1 MRKLLLLCLFFP
13 VLAFSQVFTQEEIQQ
28 GYANRNDQTWFL
40 FSEKLYGISKPQK
53 VVLTG
58 SFRSW
63 SGDMNDSKYQLKPM
77 KKDLWVL
84 ELSNPEFSNIGIRSE
99 FKFRINEGEWL
110 NPPEN
115 TPNEKGSNFVYMPNM
130 IAPNLTAEM
139 LSSGRIWVEFEGLSR
154 PLSVDR
160 YKLLDAENREIPI
173 ADVLP
178 NESHSAL
185 LIPEDPIDYRRIYF
199 VEAEGLRAW
208 ANFDGWFRETY
219 SPKEL
224 GANVSKDGLET
235 AFRLFAPRAEK
246 VSLYLYDDKGDE
258 APSQELP
265 MNRDEDGVWEMIIEQ
280 DISGTWYDFTIH
292 GATDPGNHFFESVR
306 VHISDPYA
314 RVSDDT
320 WGRSMVAPRTKPA
333 TPLAEGRPPMQDV
346 IAYEVHVQDFTD
358 LLPVAEEM
366 KGTLPA
372 FFEPGLKNSKGQSI
386 GFDYLVDLGIN
397 TVHLMPVQEFLHYP
411 TEEWRN
417 SFEDDEFM
425 KEAGI
430 NTENYQWGYR
440 TSHAFAVETR
450 FRQKNTKA
458 GAEREQF
465 RDLVQAFHDKGMAVI
480 IDIVPNHT
488 AENMDDDRND
498 RRQYHFHW
506 NVMDKLYYYR
516 TKDLDHIGEYGN
528 EVKFENRPMV
538 QRWLIDQCK
547 HWIEEFG
554 IDGFRIDLAG
564 QVDRQTLIKLRE
576 ALGEDVIIYGEPWI
590 GSRDPEF
597 ESNPSWDWYKH
608 NSPITYFHDDS
619 RNAFKGPTGT
629 PYEKERDQGYAGG
642 NFREKEKVKAALT
655 KTFPTDKNAL
665 SGINYLDI
673 HDNWALADRFA
684 KNNWDGRY
692 GVDEDRY
699 KIAAVLLYT
708 SLGPIV
714 THGGSE
720 MMRSKGAGELKETV
734 KEMNNGTRVYIHG
747 KRDTYNM
754 RIPNQFIWENVGKSN
769 NSPADYDG
777 MHKFWRGLNR
787 FRMSETGAS
796 LRIVGPAPMGYYEWL
811 DTENP
816 YQLGYMIDGKIL
828 VLINTGSNE
837 HGWKNIRIPEGNW
850 KLVGNNQGFDHENGV
865 QDKDHWLEKLEGNK
879 SYDFEMDGKN
889 FKVWIKN

>member
-1 MRKLLLLCLFFP
+1 MRKLLLLLLFLP
-13 VLAFSQVFTQEEIQQ
+13 LWLSAQDFSEKEIQQ
-28 GYANRNDQTWFL
+28 GYANRGDQTWFI
-40 FSEKLYGISKPQK
+40 FSEGLYK
-53 VVLTG
+53 VKTPNKVALTG
-58 SFRSW
+58 SFRGW
-63 SGDMNDSKYQLKPM
+63 DQDMENPDFLLKKMDKGLWTLSK
-77 KKDLWVL
+77 
-84 ELSNPEFSNIGIRSE
+84 SNPNFTNIPPRAE
-99 FKFRINEGEWL
+99 FKFRINEGQWMT
-110 NPPEN
+110 PPEG
-115 TPNEKGSNFVYMPNM
+115 TPNEKGANYVYMPNM
-130 IAPNLTAEM
+130 IAPKLKAEM
-139 LSSGRIWVEFEGLSR
+139 TWSGNVWIEFQGVNR
-154 PLSVDR
+154 PLSPEA
-160 YKLLDAENREIPI
+160 YKLTNAEGQQIPV

-178 NESHSAL
+178 HEEPSGL
-185 LIPEDPIDYRRIYF
+185 LVPAEPIDIRRIYY
-199 VEAEGLRAW
+199 VESEGLKAW
-208 ANFDGWFRETY
+208 VNFDGWFRELY
-219 SPKEL
+219 STKEL
-224 GANVSKDGLET
+224 GANVSEDGFET
-235 AFRLFAPRAEK
+235 AFRIFAPRAEK
-246 VSLYLYDDKGDE
+246 VVLYLYEGKDDEGAVQSLEMSVDK
-258 APSQELP
+258 
-265 MNRDEDGVWEMIIEQ
+265 DGVWEAIIEENLT
-280 DISGTWYDFTIH
+280 GTWYDFTVH

-320 WGRSMVAPRTKPA
+320 WGRSMVAPRTTPA
-333 TPLAEGRPPMQDV
+333 TPLKNGRPPMQDV

-358 LLPVAEEM
+358 LLPVSDEL
-366 KGTLPA
+366 KGSLPA
-372 FFEPGLKNSKGQSI
+372 FHKPGLTNSRGEAI
-386 GFDYLVDLGIN
+386 GFDYLVNLGIN

-411 TEEWRN
+411 TDEWKA
-417 SFEDDEFM
+417 SFENDKFM
-425 KEAGI
+425 EDAGI
-430 NTENYQWGYR
+430 NLENYQWGYR

-450 FRQKNTKA
+450 FRQKGTA
-458 GAEREQF
+458 PGAEREQF

-506 NVMDKLYYYR
+506 NVQDKLYHYR

-564 QVDRQTLIKLRE
+564 QVDRQTLTKVRK
-576 ALGEDVIIYGEPWI
+576 ALGDDIIIYGEPWI

-597 ESNPSWDWYKH
+597 EANPSWDWYKH
-608 NSPITYFHDDS
+608 NSPITYFQDDS
-619 RNAFKGPTGT
+619 RNAFKGPTGN
-629 PYEKERDQGYAGG
+629 PQQKEIDQGYAGG

-692 GVDEDRY
+692 GVEEDRY
-699 KIAAVLLYT
+699 KIAALLLYT

-734 KEMNNGTRVYIHG
+734 KVMNNGTKVYLHG

-754 RIPNQFIWENVGKSN
+754 RIPNQFVWENVGKSKK
-769 NSPADYDG
+769 SPCDYDG
-777 MHKFWRGLNR
+777 MYKFWQGLNR
-787 FRMSETGAS
+787 FRMSQTGAS
-796 LRIVGPAPMGYYEWL
+796 LRIVGPAPYGYYQWI

-816 YQLGYMIDGKIL
+816 YQLGYIIDNKIF
-828 VLINTGSNE
+828 VLINTGSNR
-837 HGWKNIRIPEGNW
+837 HNWKNIGLPEGKW
-850 KLVGNNQGFDHENGV
+850 KLVGNNAGFDHEKGV
-865 QDKDHWLEKLEGNK
+865 RDKDHWLESLDGNQ
-879 SYDFEMDGKN
+879 SYDFELAGKS
-889 FKVWIKN
+889 FKVWIKE